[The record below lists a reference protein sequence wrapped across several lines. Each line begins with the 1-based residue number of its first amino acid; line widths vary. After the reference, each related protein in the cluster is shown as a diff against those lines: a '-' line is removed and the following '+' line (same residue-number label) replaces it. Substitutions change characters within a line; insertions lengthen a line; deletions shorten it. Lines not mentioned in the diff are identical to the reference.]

1 LLFFQIACR
10 GAAIIF
16 NTPSMTTEDQCKSNE
31 FPDPKAFLL
40 RTETTTAKPEV
51 QYETILELSSGDLNW
66 LAYRQSVWYP
76 QIVAIEVNSNGYA
89 ETRWGQRRHPKMD
102 NG

>member
-1 LLFFQIACR
+1 
-10 GAAIIF
+10 
-16 NTPSMTTEDQCKSNE
+16 MTTEDQCKSNE
-31 FPDPKAFLL
+31 FPDPIAFFYLRS

>member
-1 LLFFQIACR
+1 
-10 GAAIIF
+10 
-16 NTPSMTTEDQCKSNE
+16 
-31 FPDPKAFLL
+31 
-40 RTETTTAKPEV
+40 V